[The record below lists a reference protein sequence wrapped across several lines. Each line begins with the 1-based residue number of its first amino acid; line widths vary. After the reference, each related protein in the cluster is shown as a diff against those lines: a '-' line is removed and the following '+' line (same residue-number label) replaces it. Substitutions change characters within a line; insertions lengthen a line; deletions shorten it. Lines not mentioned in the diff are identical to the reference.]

1 MPVFEAASVAPLGGR
16 GHRGALARQAGA
28 ELPEVRGSRAAKSRA
43 KPGFPLPLGR
53 TAFSSGSAQSAPG
66 PAPVSQD
73 EPCLGTSHVQGSSA
87 AGSHGHMHPHRHAH
101 PWWPTCTIQDGT
113 AGTPLSTKRLPLVL
127 RHSRAEGRSQGSRGG
142 TARVARL
149 HRRLRP
155 GEGAGVGAA
164 EERAGAGA
172 MTGGR
177 GRHGARLQPMV
188 HSGTEE
194 CLCWLMSLRAE
205 EMLCQ

>member
-1 MPVFEAASVAPLGGR
+1 MPVFKAASVAPLGGR

-66 PAPVSQD
+66 PAPAAPASRD
-73 EPCLGTSHVQGSSA
+73 EPCLGTSHVQGSGA
-87 AGSHGHMHPHRHAH
+87 AGSRGHVHPRRHAH
-101 PWWPTCTIQDGT
+101 PWWPTCAIQDGT
-113 AGTPLSTKRLPLVL
+113 VGTPPNTKRLPPGAPVQP
-127 RHSRAEGRSQGSRGG
+127 GRGKEPARGPLQRGSQGG

-149 HRRLRP
+149 HPRLRP

-164 EERAGAGA
+164 EERGGAGA

-188 HSGTEE
+188 HSVGQRNV
-194 CLCWLMSLRAE
+194 CAG
-205 EMLCQ
+205 